1 MIKPALMIWFNMQ
14 QIKTPPSPSLATHT
28 TPRKTMKQETHHE
41 MNDTKITTTKTN
53 SHTQLDLNSRSQGR
67 AILSDYEVT
76 SLPVRKGKQQ

>member
-1 MIKPALMIWFNMQ
+1 
-14 QIKTPPSPSLATHT
+14 
-28 TPRKTMKQETHHE
+28 

-76 SLPVRKGKQQ
+76 SLPVRKGK